1 MLVGEFFVFRL
12 GFGRWRTKIRVS
24 CLPTFYLPRS
34 LPSRRGLWCTANVQE
49 ALLATLV
56 LRVPSRA
63 GLKAWALRSATLV
76 GENRPGWVRKH
87 DLHRTLLIP
96 RFEQFEARARDEPL
110 PRP

>member
-87 DLHRTLLIP
+87 DLHRTLLIE
-96 RFEQFEARARDEPL
+96 RFECTEVVPFVFVGL
-110 PRP
+110 PW